1 MLNHIHIRD
10 FAIIDELNLD
20 LHSGM
25 SVLTGETGAGKSIL
39 IDALGLAL
47 GDRADSDVVRHGCK
61 RAEIIANFE
70 LADLPEAQA
79 WLEEHELDDDSQCLL
94 RRTIAAEGRS
104 KGFINGS
111 PVPIQSLRAL
121 GELLVD
127 IHGQHEHQSLMRTD
141 TQRELLDD
149 YAGHSQLLE
158 QLADAC
164 KTWREANDEYERLR
178 QAASD
183 RDTRLDF
190 LRYQVQEL
198 ETLAPQE
205 GEYAGLEQEH
215 VRLANVSRLQ
225 ETAHQQIDAL
235 DENEQSS
242 VTTLLSR
249 AVNELDGLRDMDSRL
264 GEIAD
269 SLNSALANI
278 EDASTELRHYLDNLD
293 ADPARLN
300 DVESRL
306 SSYIDLARKHHVE
319 PAGLVQQLDE
329 LRNELDGLQHAE
341 TRLEGLQE
349 EIAKHLDA
357 YNKLADRLSNSRRK
371 HARTLA
377 RHVTEHMQE
386 LGMPGG
392 QFNIVLHARDKVT
405 PSPAGMEKIEFVVSA
420 NPGQS
425 LKALNKVASG
435 GELSRISL
443 AIQVV
448 LANNVRIPT
457 LIFDEVDVGI
467 GGGVA
472 EIVGN
477 RLRSLADNRQVL
489 CVTHLP
495 QVAAQAHHHLYV
507 SKTRGKDHTGTSI
520 QALDDSARSQEI
532 ARMLGGVEI
541 TEQTLAHAE
550 EMLSKTLR
558 KED

>member
-10 FAIIDELNLD
+10 FVIIDELNLE
-20 LHSGM
+20 LKNGM

-61 RAEIIANFE
+61 RADITVNFE
-70 LADLPEAQA
+70 LTDLPEAQA
-79 WLEEHELDDDSQCLL
+79 WLEENELDDDNQCLI

-111 PVPIQSLRAL
+111 PVPMQSLRAL

-127 IHGQHEHQSLMRTD
+127 IHGQHEHQSLMRAD

-149 YAGHSQLLE
+149 YAENSRLLE
-158 QLADAC
+158 QLASAC
-164 KTWREANDEYERLR
+164 RNWRETNDEYERLS
-178 QAASD
+178 QAATD
-183 RDTRLDF
+183 RDAQLDF

-198 ETLAPQE
+198 ETLAPQD
-205 GEYAGLEQEH
+205 GEYAELEQEH
-215 VRLANVSRLQ
+215 VRLANVGRLQ
-225 ETAHQQIDAL
+225 DTAHQQIEAL

-242 VTTLLSR
+242 VTRLLSR
-249 AVNELDGLRDMDSRL
+249 AVNELNSLREMDNRL

-269 SLNSALANI
+269 NLNGALANV
-278 EDASTELRHYLDNLD
+278 EDANTELRHYLDSLD
-293 ADPARLN
+293 ADPSRLN

-306 SSYIDLARKHHVE
+306 SSFIDLARKHHIK
-319 PAGLVQQLDE
+319 PAELVQHLDE

-349 EIAKHLDA
+349 EIAKHLAA
-357 YNKLADRLSNSRRK
+357 YQLLADKLSNRRHK
-371 HARTLA
+371 HAATLA
-377 RHVTEHMQE
+377 KHVTEHMQE

-392 QFNIVLHARDKVT
+392 KFDILLHGRDKAT

-420 NPGQS
+420 NPGQN

-448 LANNVRIPT
+448 LANNLSIPT

-495 QVAAQAHHHLYV
+495 QVAAQAHHHLQV
-507 SKTRGKDHTGTSI
+507 SKTRGKNHTGTSI
-520 QALDDSARSQEI
+520 HTLDEAARGQEI

-550 EMLSKTLR
+550 EMLR
-558 KED
+558 KAAN

>member
-10 FAIIDELNLD
+10 FAIIDKLDID
-20 LHSGM
+20 LHKGM

-47 GDRADSDVVRHGCK
+47 GDRADSDVVRAGSK
-61 RAEIIANFE
+61 RAEITANFE

-79 WLEEHELDDDSQCLL
+79 WLEENELDDDGQCLI
-94 RRTIAAEGRS
+94 RRTIAVEGRS

-121 GELLVD
+121 GDLLVD
-127 IHGQHEHQSLMRTD
+127 IHGQHEHQSLMRAD
-141 TQRELLDD
+141 AQRELVDD
-149 YAGHSQLLE
+149 YAGHSALLE
-158 QLADAC
+158 QLAAAC
-164 KTWREANDEYERLR
+164 NTWREANEEYERLR

-183 RDTRLDF
+183 RDSRLDF

-198 ETLAPQE
+198 ETLAPAQD
-205 GEYAGLEQEH
+205 EYLELEQEH
-215 VRLANVSRLQ
+215 ARLANVGRLQ
-225 ETAHQQIDAL
+225 DTAHQQVEAL

-242 VTTLLSR
+242 VTHLLAR
-249 AVNELDGLRDMDSRL
+249 AVNALNGLREVDSRL
-264 GEIAD
+264 GDIAD
-269 SLNSALANI
+269 NLNGALASV
-278 EDASTELRHYLDNLD
+278 EDASKELRHYLDSLD
-293 ADPARLN
+293 ADPARQN
-300 DVESRL
+300 EVESRL
-306 SSYIDLARKHHVE
+306 SLFIDLARKHHVK
-319 PAGLVQQLDE
+319 PAELIQQFDA
-329 LRNELDGLQHAE
+329 LRHELDALQHAE

-349 EIAKHLDA
+349 EIATHLA
-357 YNKLADRLSNSRRK
+357 RYHALADKLSKSRRK
-371 HARTLA
+371 QARALA
-377 RHVTEHMQE
+377 KQVSAHMQE

-392 QFNIVLHARDKVT
+392 QFDIVLHARDQAT
-405 PSPAGMEKIEFVVSA
+405 PSAVGMEKIEFVVSA
-420 NPGQS
+420 NPGQG
-425 LKALNKVASG
+425 LKALSKVASG

-495 QVAAQAHHHLYV
+495 QVAAQAHHHLQV
-507 SKTRGKDHTGTSI
+507 SKTLGKGHTGTSI
-520 QALDDSARSQEI
+520 QHLEEAARGQEI

-541 TEQTLAHAE
+541 TEQTLAHAK
-550 EMLSKTLR
+550 EMLSR
-558 KED
+558 AN

>member
-10 FAIIDELNLD
+10 FAIIDELDLD
-20 LHSGM
+20 LHTGM

-47 GDRADSDVVRHGCK
+47 GDRADADVVRQGCK

-79 WLEEHELDDDSQCLL
+79 WLEENELDDDSQCLI

-104 KGFINGS
+104 RGFINGT

-121 GELLVD
+121 GEMLVD
-127 IHGQHEHQSLMRTD
+127 IHGQHEHQSLMRVHA
-141 TQRELLDD
+141 QRELLDD
-149 YAGHSQLLE
+149 YAQHGSLLK
-158 QLADAC
+158 QLACAY
-164 KTWREANDEYERLR
+164 KTWNEANDEYERLR

-205 GEYAGLEQEH
+205 DEHAELEQEH

-225 ETAHQQIDAL
+225 DTAHRHIEAL
-235 DENEQSS
+235 DDNEQISA
-242 VTTLLSR
+242 TALLSR
-249 AVNELDGLRDMDSRL
+249 AVSELDGLREMDGRL
-264 GEIAD
+264 GDIAD
-269 SLNSALANI
+269 SLNSALTNV
-278 EDASTELRHYLDNLD
+278 EDASKELRHYLDSLD
-293 ADPARLN
+293 ADPARLSEI
-300 DVESRL
+300 DSRL
-306 SSYIDLARKHHVE
+306 GSFLDLARKHHVKPGE
-319 PAGLVQQLDE
+319 LLHQLDE
-329 LRNELDGLQHAE
+329 LSNELDSLQHAE
-341 TRLEGLQE
+341 TRLEGLQT
-349 EIAKHLDA
+349 EIGKHFTA
-357 YNKLADRLSNSRRK
+357 YSQLADKLGKSRRK

-377 RHVTEHMQE
+377 KQVTGHMQE

-392 QFNIVLHARDKVT
+392 HFDIVLHARDQAV
-405 PSPAGMEKIEFVVSA
+405 PSAEGMEKVEFMVSA
-420 NPGQS
+420 NPGQA
-425 LKALNKVASG
+425 LRPLNKVASG

-495 QVAAQAHHHLYV
+495 QVASQAHHHLQV
-507 SKTRGKDHTGTSI
+507 SKTRGKAQTGTHI
-520 QALDDSARSQEI
+520 QALDETARGQEI

-541 TEQTLAHAE
+541 TEQTLAHAK
-550 EMLSKTLR
+550 EMLSKAN
-558 KED
+558 

>member
-10 FAIIDELNLD
+10 FAIIDELDLD
-20 LHSGM
+20 LHTGM

-47 GDRADSDVVRHGCK
+47 GDRADADVVRQGCK

-79 WLEEHELDDDSQCLL
+79 WLDENELDDDSQCLI
-94 RRTIAAEGRS
+94 RRTIATEGRS
-104 KGFINGS
+104 RGYINGT

-121 GELLVD
+121 GEMLVD
-127 IHGQHEHQSLMRTD
+127 IHGQHEHQSLMRVHA
-141 TQRELLDD
+141 QRELLDD
-149 YAGHSQLLE
+149 YAQHGNLLK
-158 QLADAC
+158 QLAGAY

-178 QAASD
+178 RAASD

-205 GEYAGLEQEH
+205 DEHAKLEQEH

-225 ETAHQQIDAL
+225 DTAHRHIEAL
-235 DENEQSS
+235 DDNEQISA
-242 VTTLLSR
+242 TALLSR
-249 AVNELDGLRDMDSRL
+249 AVSELDGLREMDGRL
-264 GEIAD
+264 GDIAD
-269 SLNSALANI
+269 SLNSALTNV
-278 EDASTELRHYLDNLD
+278 EDASKELRHYLDRLD
-293 ADPARLN
+293 ADPARLSEI
-300 DVESRL
+300 DSRL
-306 SSYIDLARKHHVE
+306 GSFLDLARKHHVKPGE
-319 PAGLVQQLDE
+319 LLHQLDE
-329 LRNELDGLQHAE
+329 LSNELDSLQHAE
-341 TRLEGLQE
+341 TRLEGLQA
-349 EIAKHLDA
+349 EIGKHFAA
-357 YNKLADRLSNSRRK
+357 YSQLADKLGKSRRK

-377 RHVTEHMQE
+377 KQVTGHMQE

-392 QFNIVLHARDKVT
+392 HFDIVLHARDQAV
-405 PSPAGMEKIEFVVSA
+405 PSAEGMEKVEFIVSA
-420 NPGQS
+420 NPGQA
-425 LKALNKVASG
+425 LKPLNKVASG

-495 QVAAQAHHHLYV
+495 QVASQAHHHLQV
-507 SKTRGKDHTGTSI
+507 SKTRGKAQTGTHI
-520 QALDDSARSQEI
+520 QALDETARGQEI

-541 TEQTLAHAE
+541 TEQTLAHAK
-550 EMLSKTLR
+550 EMLSR
-558 KED
+558 AN

>member
-20 LHSGM
+20 LKKGM

-61 RAEIIANFE
+61 RADITASFE
-70 LADLPEAQA
+70 LSDLPEAQA
-79 WLEEHELDDDSQCLL
+79 WLEENELDDDKQCLI

-111 PVPIQSLRAL
+111 PVPIQSLRTL
-121 GELLVD
+121 GDLLVD
-127 IHGQHEHQSLMRTD
+127 IHGQHEHQSLMRPD

-149 YAGHSQLLE
+149 YAEHRTLLE
-158 QLADAC
+158 QLSIAC
-164 KTWREANDEYERLR
+164 KIWRDANDEYERLR
-178 QAASD
+178 RAASD
-183 RDTRLDF
+183 RDSRLDF

-205 GEYAGLEQEH
+205 GEHAELEQDH
-215 VRLANVSRLQ
+215 ARLANVSRLQ
-225 ETAHQQIDAL
+225 ETAHQQIEAL
-235 DENEQSS
+235 DENEYSS
-242 VTTLLSR
+242 VTSLLSR
-249 AVNELDGLRDMDSRL
+249 AVNELSNLRELDNRL
-264 GEIAD
+264 GDIAD
-269 SLNSALANI
+269 NLNNALAGV
-278 EDASTELRHYLDNLD
+278 EDASSELRHYLDSLD
-293 ADPARLN
+293 ADPSHL
-300 DVESRL
+300 DEVESRL
-306 SSYIDLARKHHVE
+306 SSFIDLARKHHVT
-319 PAGLVQQLDE
+319 PAELVQQLDE

-349 EIAKHLDA
+349 EIARHLAA
-357 YNKLADRLSNSRRK
+357 YKVLADKLSKSRRK
-371 HARTLA
+371 QASTLA
-377 RHVTEHMQE
+377 KHVSEHMQE

-392 QFNIVLHARDKVT
+392 RFDILLHARDKAT

-420 NPGQS
+420 NPGQG

-448 LANNVRIPT
+448 LANNLSIPT

-477 RLRSLADNRQVL
+477 RLRNLADNRQVL

-495 QVAAQAHHHLYV
+495 QVAAQAHHHLQV

-520 QALDDSARSQEI
+520 RMLDEAARGQEI

-541 TEQTLAHAE
+541 TAQTLAHAE
-550 EMLSKTLR
+550 EMLSR
-558 KED
+558 AN

>member
-10 FAIIDELNLD
+10 FAIIDELDLD
-20 LHSGM
+20 LHTGM

-47 GDRADSDVVRHGCK
+47 GDRADADVVRQGCK

-79 WLEEHELDDDSQCLL
+79 WLEENELDDDSQCLV

-104 KGFINGS
+104 RGFINGT

-121 GELLVD
+121 GEMLVD
-127 IHGQHEHQSLMRTD
+127 IHGQHEHQSLMRAHA
-141 TQRELLDD
+141 QRELLDD
-149 YAGHSQLLE
+149 YAQHGNLLK
-158 QLADAC
+158 QLADAY
-164 KTWREANDEYERLR
+164 KTWREATDEYEHLR

-205 GEYAGLEQEH
+205 DEHARLEQEH

-225 ETAHQQIDAL
+225 DTAHRHIEAL
-235 DENEQSS
+235 DDNEEISA
-242 VTTLLSR
+242 TALLSR
-249 AVNELDGLRDMDSRL
+249 AVSELDSLREMDGRL
-264 GEIAD
+264 GDIAD
-269 SLNSALANI
+269 SLNSALTNV
-278 EDASTELRHYLDNLD
+278 EDASKELRHYLDSLD
-293 ADPARLN
+293 ADPARLTEI
-300 DVESRL
+300 DSRL
-306 SSYIDLARKHHVE
+306 GSFLDLARKHHVKPGE
-319 PAGLVQQLDE
+319 LLQQLDE
-329 LRNELDGLQHAE
+329 LSKELDGLQHAE
-341 TRLEGLQE
+341 TRLEGLQAD
-349 EIAKHLDA
+349 INKHFSA
-357 YNKLADRLSNSRRK
+357 YGQLADKLSKSRRK

-377 RHVTEHMQE
+377 KQVTGHMQE

-392 QFNIVLHARDKVT
+392 HFDIVLHARDQAV
-405 PSPAGMEKIEFVVSA
+405 PSAEGMEKVEFMVSA
-420 NPGQS
+420 NPGQA

-495 QVAAQAHHHLYV
+495 QVASQAHHHLQV
-507 SKTRGKDHTGTSI
+507 SKTRGKDHTGTAI
-520 QALDDSARSQEI
+520 QSLDEAARNQEI

-541 TEQTLAHAE
+541 TEQTLAHAK
-550 EMLSKTLR
+550 EMLSKAN
-558 KED
+558 

>member
-20 LHSGM
+20 LKKGM

-61 RAEIIANFE
+61 RADITASFE
-70 LADLPEAQA
+70 LTDLPEAQA
-79 WLEEHELDDDSQCLL
+79 WLEENELDDDKQCLI

-111 PVPIQSLRAL
+111 PVPIQSLRTL
-121 GELLVD
+121 GDLLVD
-127 IHGQHEHQSLMRTD
+127 IHGQHEHQSLMRPD

-149 YAGHSQLLE
+149 YSEHRTLLE
-158 QLADAC
+158 QLNVAC
-164 KTWREANDEYERLR
+164 KTWRDANDEYERLR
-178 QAASD
+178 RAASD
-183 RDTRLDF
+183 RDSRLDF

-205 GEYAGLEQEH
+205 GEHAELEQDH
-215 VRLANVSRLQ
+215 ARLANVSRLQ
-225 ETAHQQIDAL
+225 ETAHQQIEAL
-235 DENEQSS
+235 DENEYSS
-242 VTTLLSR
+242 VTSLLSR
-249 AVNELDGLRDMDSRL
+249 AVNELGNLRELDSRL

-269 SLNSALANI
+269 NLNNALASV
-278 EDASTELRHYLDNLD
+278 EDASSELRHYLDSLD
-293 ADPARLN
+293 ADPSHLN
-300 DVESRL
+300 EVESRL
-306 SSYIDLARKHHVE
+306 GSFIDLARKHHVT
-319 PAGLVQQLDE
+319 PAELVQQLDE

-349 EIAKHLDA
+349 EIARHLAA
-357 YNKLADRLSNSRRK
+357 YKVLADKLGKSRRK
-371 HARTLA
+371 HAGTLA

-392 QFNIVLHARDKVT
+392 RFDILLHARDKAT

-420 NPGQS
+420 NPGQG

-448 LANNVRIPT
+448 LANNLSIPT

-477 RLRSLADNRQVL
+477 RLRNLADNRQVL

-495 QVAAQAHHHLYV
+495 QVAAQAHHHLQV
-507 SKTRGKDHTGTSI
+507 SKTRSKDHTGTSI
-520 QALDDSARSQEI
+520 RALDEAARGQEI

-541 TEQTLAHAE
+541 TAQTLAHAE
-550 EMLSKTLR
+550 EMLR
-558 KED
+558 RAN